1 MHRTVRALAL
11 AAVIGG
17 TASLLTSC
25 TPAPTPIQLT
35 LPASTAFS
43 VLGHSCGGIQQQDLA
58 TGFAADTGYVTG
70 AVYLQ
75 TRCSTGGRG
84 GGTVTY
90 TAWAATAWD
99 LTGTV
104 RSVVRLGAAPTGLNS
119 TLSVVDGSGDHA
131 YNQLTATNLSPDA
144 CAVGTT
150 TYCTYK
156 ALLTVP
162 VPVAPTAVSVSQV
175 GDALAVAWTYGGNPS
190 AVTSTTVTA
199 TPIGGGTAL
208 TATVTGNATTSTVNG
223 VLPSTEYSVTAVV
236 NDVSGTGPASAPTR
250 FTTHPATVAPGAP
263 TGVTAAWLGTGITV
277 TWTAAAPGDSPIA
290 GQEVRY
296 ATFDPTGPWSSVS
309 TDPTATT
316 AALAGLNTTLSWQVQ
331 VRARNS
337 IGWGPWSPATV
348 IPALD

>member
-43 VLGHSCGGIQQQDLA
+43 VLGHSCGGIQQQDLV

-104 RSVVRLGAAPTGLNS
+104 RSFTKLAAAPAGLDP
-119 TLSVVDGSGDHA
+119 TLSVFDGSGDHA

-150 TYCTYK
+150 TYCSYK

-162 VPVAPTAVSVSQV
+162 VPVAPTRVSVGQV
-175 GDALAVAWTYGGNPS
+175 GDALTVAWAYGGNPA

-199 TPIGGGTAL
+199 TPTGGGSAL
-208 TATVTGNATTSTVNG
+208 TATVTGTNSTASVNG
-223 VLPSTEYSVTAVV
+223 VLPSTEYSVSVVV
-236 NDVSGTGPASAPTR
+236 NDVSGTGPASSPTR

-263 TGVTAAWLGTGITV
+263 TGVTAAWLGTGIKV
-277 TWTAAAPGDSPIA
+277 TWNAASPGDSPIA
-290 GQEVRY
+290 AQELRY
-296 ATFDPTGPWSSVS
+296 ATYDPTGTWTSVS
-309 TDPTATT
+309 ADPAATT
-316 AALAGLNTTLSWQVQ
+316 ATLAGLDTTLSWQVQ
-331 VRARNS
+331 VRAGNTV
-337 IGWGPWSPATV
+337 GWGPWSTASV
-348 IPALD
+348 LPALD

>member
-11 AAVIGG
+11 ATVIGG

-43 VLGHSCGGIQQQDLA
+43 VLGHSCGGIQQQDLV

-90 TAWAATAWD
+90 TAWATTAWD

-104 RSVVRLGAAPTGLNS
+104 RSVTKLGAAPTGLDS

-144 CAVGTT
+144 CTAGNT

-162 VPVAPTAVSVSQV
+162 VPVAPNAVSVSQQ
-175 GDALAVAWTYGGNPS
+175 GDALAVTWTYSGNLA

-199 TPIGGGTAL
+199 TPTGGGTAL
-208 TATVTGNATTSTVNG
+208 TATVTGTSTTASVNG
-223 VLPSTEYSVTAVV
+223 VLPSTEYSVSVV
-236 NDVSGTGPASAPTR
+236 VTDVSGTGPASSPTR
-250 FTTHPATVAPGAP
+250 FTTHAATVAPGAP
-263 TGVTAAWLGTGITV
+263 TGVTAGWLGTGIKV
-277 TWTAAAPGDSPIA
+277 TWTAASPGDSPISA
-290 GQEVRY
+290 QEVRY
-296 ATFDPTGPWSSVS
+296 ATYDPTGAWTSVS
-309 TDPTATT
+309 MDAASTTAT
-316 AALAGLNTTLSWQVQ
+316 LNGLDTTLSWQVQ
-331 VRARNS
+331 VRARNTV
-337 IGWGPWSPATV
+337 GWGPWSTAAV
-348 IPALD
+348 LPALD